1 MAAEQGA
8 GTIIISAQIEEEI
21 RQLDADEA
29 DLFLNEMG
37 LDEPALI
44 V

>member
-8 GTIIISAQIEEEI
+8 GTVIISAQIEEEI
-21 RQLDADEA
+21 SQLEADEA
-29 DLFLNEMG
+29 DLSSMKWALTNR
-37 LDEPALI
+37 ALI